1 MTDAASHLA
10 AVRRYYP
17 NAHTT
22 VESVERHLNLF
33 QRRLGLRPADV
44 LLADSICADD
54 VNSIEY
60 PKRAYEM
67 PGPFKLGGL
76 DGFPFVGLTGMAA
89 FAGHV
94 PDGGAVFIYHAPHIG
109 VSKDGKVGEILRVG
123 QSAPSGCCGACR
135 AALAKLQ
142 AGSIRPGEMDELDY
156 QQHTLE
162 QILLLQAERIGYAA
176 NPLMEATEVIGEAI
190 AARIDILASRT
201 NYRARYLILSGA
213 ILINGDHDMG
223 SFTVPRRLVVKDLRS
238 GSAEDPLPAYN
249 RDRS

>member
-10 AVRRYYP
+10 AVRRHYP
-17 NAHTT
+17 DAHTT

-94 PDGGAVFIYHAPHIG
+94 PDPSTTVSLQPCLARIAFPQRDLFALGFPCCRSGAVPF
-109 VSKDGKVGEILRVG
+109 
-123 QSAPSGCCGACR
+123 PSQR
-135 AALAKLQ
+135 T
-142 AGSIRPGEMDELDY
+142 P
-156 QQHTLE
+156 
-162 QILLLQAERIGYAA
+162 
-176 NPLMEATEVIGEAI
+176 
-190 AARIDILASRT
+190 ARS
-201 NYRARYLILSGA
+201 
-213 ILINGDHDMG
+213 
-223 SFTVPRRLVVKDLRS
+223 
-238 GSAEDPLPAYN
+238 
-249 RDRS
+249 